1 MSVAISLYIMY
12 SFLGKLFH
20 ILKSRCVCVLYKLFR
35 VDLNNSASV
44 SVCLWMF
51 RPCVSSPVEISG
63 ILYIQKC
70 LVLQSKEFVSARQ
83 SIGSD
88 ESIPV

>member
-12 SFLGKLFH
+12 SFLGKRFH
-20 ILKSRCVCVLYKLFR
+20 ILKLCC
-35 VDLNNSASV
+35 VDLNNSASL

-51 RPCVSSPVEISG
+51 RPCVSSPVEISR

-70 LVLQSKEFVSARQ
+70 LVLQSREFVSARQ

>member
-1 MSVAISLYIMY
+1 MY
-12 SFLGKLFH
+12 SFLGKHFH
-20 ILKSRCVCVLYKLFR
+20 ILKSSCVCMLYF
-35 VDLNNSASV
+35 V
-44 SVCLWMF
+44 SLACVRLCLCWWMF
-51 RPCVSSPVEISG
+51 RPCVWSPAEISR

>member
-12 SFLGKLFH
+12 SFLGKPFH
-20 ILKSRCVCVLYKLFR
+20 ILKSSCVCVVQ